1 MAIKDDI
8 KTLLENS
15 YELSRGEIIKKLG
28 IDREQARKPITRL
41 LEAKEIER
49 RVDENGVEWFCAGDV
64 GTAVPRKEE
73 IIGSFERGIEVQFE
87 RAVAGYEQC
96 VEPSQ
101 GSHVEEVAG
110 FSVKWNNDDFTRGY
124 KAGIKAERVEIE
136 RAIGKKVLELLGVGE
151 EA

>member
-49 RVDENGVEWFCAGDV
+49 RVDENGVEWFCAGNV

-73 IIGSFERGIEVQFE
+73 IVWKEEDSKRFLQELQ
-87 RAVAGYEQC
+87 EQR

-101 GSHVEEVAG
+101 GSHTEEVSG

>member
-1 MAIKDDI
+1 MSIKDDI

-15 YELSRGEIIKKLG
+15 YELSRGEIIKKLN

-49 RVDENGVEWFCAGDV
+49 RVDENGVEWFCARDV
-64 GTAVPRKEE
+64 GTAGARKEE
-73 IIGSFERGIEVQFE
+73 IIWKEEDSKRFLQELQ
-87 RAVAGYEQC
+87 EQR

-110 FSVKWNNDDFTRGY
+110 FSVKWNNDDFMRGY

>member
-28 IDREQARKPITRL
+28 IDREQARKPISKL

-49 RVDENGVEWFCAGDV
+49 RVDDNGVEWFCFV
-64 GTAVPRKEE
+64 GEPTPKREGIVWKEE
-73 IIGSFERGIEVQFE
+73 DNKRFLQELQKQS
-87 RAVAGYEQC
+87 
-96 VEPSQ
+96 VEASQ
-101 GSHVEEVAG
+101 GSGIEVAG
-110 FSVKWNNDDFTRGY
+110 FSARWNNDDYTKGY
-124 KAGIKAERVEIE
+124 EDGKRQSRVDIE
-136 RAIGKKVLELLGVGE
+136 YAIGKKVLELLGVGE

>member
-1 MAIKDDI
+1 MEKTMAIKDDI

-73 IIGSFERGIEVQFE
+73 KQS
-87 RAVAGYEQC
+87 
-96 VEPSQ
+96 VEASQ
-101 GSHVEEVAG
+101 GSYIGEADIEKMLTDKYQAG
-110 FSVKWNNDDFTRGY
+110 WNDGWGEGFLVGDESAWR
-124 KAGIKAERVEIE
+124 KIE
-136 RAIGKKVLELLGVGE
+136 SAIGAMIRKYLGIGE

>member
-1 MAIKDDI
+1 MCSSDLI

-49 RVDENGVEWFCAGDV
+49 RVDENGVEWFCAGNV

-73 IIGSFERGIEVQFE
+73 IVWKEEDSKRFLQELQ
-87 RAVAGYEQC
+87 EQR

-110 FSVKWNNDDFTRGY
+110 LSVKWNNDDFTRGY

>member
-8 KTLLENS
+8 KTLLENT
-15 YELSRGEIIKKLG
+15 YERTRGEISKKRG
-28 IDREQARKPITRL
+28 IDRKQCSKPITRL

-64 GTAVPRKEE
+64 GTAVPKKEE

-101 GSHVEEVAG
+101 GSDRYEEG
-110 FSVKWNNDDFTRGY
+110 FGDGMKLGYDDAWN
-124 KAGIKAERVEIE
+124 EIE
-136 RAIGKKVLELLGVGE
+136 SAIGAMIRKYLGIE
-151 EA
+151 EKA

>member
-49 RVDENGVEWFCAGDV
+49 RVDENGVEWFCAGNV

-73 IIGSFERGIEVQFE
+73 IVGSFERGIEVQFE

-96 VEPSQ
+96 VKDSQ
-101 GSHVEEVAG
+101 GSDTEPKGSYIEGYDDGYTAG
-110 FSVKWNNDDFTRGY
+110 GEDAWN
-124 KAGIKAERVEIE
+124 EIE
-136 RAIGKKVLELLGVGE
+136 SAIGAMIRKYLGIGE
-151 EA
+151 KA